1 MRKTRRNAGER
12 AGRTKYLVALGLLVM
27 SIGSEVYA
35 APADETA
42 ADVILQEI
50 GPDWT
55 RTLPDPEPSTTE
67 GAVRLFTSDDL
78 TLQLHAEPRIDCTS
92 GVAGRSNNLALVRS
106 LAFEELP
113 SDNSG
118 VERFTADLAG
128 APSAAAI
135 FSTARFAFLV
145 FVFANDDRVALRPVL
160 DSVVALQAARDGGV
174 VIDSGPS
181 ASRLDDIIIDTPPVP
196 GLGNQFDYTRETSCD
211 QTLAQSSEVVAF
223 VSKHSTE
230 RLRSWLDLSTKS
242 SAVVNLIDY
251 PYELYAGIGAGGSLS
266 SGFEPLPAGAIDG
279 LDRIPNI
286 RTWRIGG
293 DRPQYLAR
301 FRRGSILAL
310 VAVAEGSDPSGA
322 RATLSA
328 LARAQ
333 FAAMPSG
340 STSAIQAPTPAK
352 SVVTS
357 GALIALIGV
366 GVLGVRRA
374 RAGRVVRTP
383 VRRDEARSF
392 DVSGRA
398 SEMRRRG
405 AILGAVQVACIVAIL
420 VFLASDLGWIRVVG
434 AALTV
439 LLGIVATVLWR
450 RQEARVLGVA
460 SAERVHPRP
469 SLGSVML
476 TIAALALLAC
486 GGGLVVWGLRETLFV
501 PSLTH
506 LRLSDRL
513 SIEPRLLAWLIA
525 LLGLAAIVI
534 DSFVLRA
541 ARAVAR
547 IGWREWTE
555 SAPPIVYLRSFEDD
569 DVQLA
574 NVLSARRPFLEFF
587 TLRGHDAF
595 EESVAW
601 ELSCYGPV
609 LAIARPGRS
618 HGSLGA
624 ARVHLGDDEWKA
636 VISEQMAEAKAVV
649 ITIGRT
655 PGLAWE
661 ISHIVQSGHLDK
673 TVLVVPPVDP
683 EEIQLRWNFIAD
695 TLASAGAGE
704 HALSADPA
712 CLVAVKVRDVNGPT
726 TAYCADRRDEATY
739 RAAVIAV
746 LA

>member
-1 MRKTRRNAGER
+1 MGKTRRGAVER
-12 AGRTKYLVALGLLVM
+12 VGRATYLVAIGLLVM
-27 SIGSEVYA
+27 SIGSDAYA
-35 APADETA
+35 SPADKTVAE
-42 ADVILQEI
+42 VILDEI
-50 GPDWT
+50 GPGWT
-55 RTLPDPEPSTTE
+55 RTRPDPEPSTAE

-78 TLQLHAEPRIDCTS
+78 TLQLHAEPSVDCSS
-92 GVAGRSNNLALVRS
+92 GVTGRSNNLALVRS

-113 SDNSG
+113 TDDSG
-118 VERFTADLAG
+118 VERFTADTGG
-128 APSAAAI
+128 APIAAAV

-145 FVFANDDRVALRPVL
+145 FVFANDHRIELSPVL

-174 VIDSGPS
+174 VIDSGTA
-181 ASRLDDIIIDTPPVP
+181 ASRLDDIIIDSPPVP
-196 GLGNQFDYTRETSCD
+196 GLGNQLDYTRDASCD
-211 QTLAQSSEVVAF
+211 HSLAQSSEVIAF
-223 VSKHSTE
+223 ASKHSTE

-242 SAVVNLIDY
+242 SAVINLIDY
-251 PYELYAGIGAGGSLS
+251 PYELYAGIAAGPLS
-266 SGFEPLPAGAIDG
+266 SGLEPLPTDAIDG
-279 LDRIPNI
+279 LDRIPNV
-286 RTWRIGG
+286 TAWRVDG
-293 DRPQYLAR
+293 DRPQYFAK
-301 FRRGSILAL
+301 FRRGRILAL
-310 VAVAEGSDPSGA
+310 IAVAEGSDPAGA

-333 FAAMPSG
+333 FTAMPSG
-340 STSAIQAPTPAK
+340 ATSAIRAPTPAK
-352 SVVTS
+352 SVMTS
-357 GALIALIGV
+357 GSLIALIGV

-374 RAGRVVRTP
+374 RAGRVARTP
-383 VRRDEARSF
+383 VRRDDARSV
-392 DVSGRA
+392 DVSDRA

-405 AILGAVQVACIVAIL
+405 AVLGAVQVACIVAIL
-420 VFLASDLGWIRVVG
+420 VFLASDLGWIRIVG
-434 AALTV
+434 AASTV
-439 LLGIVATVLWR
+439 LLGIVTTVLWR
-450 RQEARVLGVA
+450 RQEGRVLGVV
-460 SAERVHPRP
+460 SSDRVHPRP
-469 SLGSVML
+469 SPASVLL
-476 TIAALALLAC
+476 TTAALTLLAC
-486 GGGLVVWGLRETLFV
+486 GGGLVVWGLRETLFA
-501 PSLTH
+501 PSITH

-525 LLGLAAIVI
+525 LIGLIVIVI

-555 SAPPIVYLRSFEDD
+555 AVAPIVYLRSFEDD

-587 TLRGHDAF
+587 TLRGSDAF

-601 ELSCYGPV
+601 ELACYGPV

-618 HGSLGA
+618 HVSLGA
-624 ARVHLGDDEWKA
+624 ARMHLGDDEWKA
-636 VISEQMAEAKAVV
+636 VISEQIAEAKAVV

-661 ISHIVQSGHLDK
+661 IAHIVHAGHLNK

-683 EEIQLRWNFIAD
+683 EEILLRWNFIAD

-704 HALSADPA
+704 HVISADPA
-712 CLVAVKVRDVNGPT
+712 CLVAVKVRVAERPT
-726 TAYCADRRDEATY
+726 TVYCADRRDEATY